1 MKSLLLSNLQKST
14 QAFPSRY
21 LDLSIPWVMLYN
33 SFYSPTKES
42 THTGLNYDFRLA
54 ERWFTWKRTAIIV
67 TFLWIFSSLFFIPNL
82 TGAWG
87 QTGFEK
93 QTFSCTV
100 LHDKDAGL
108 NPLRVILGIGII
120 LAVLIIGVSYFL
132 LIKVR
137 LFPTIA

>member
-1 MKSLLLSNLQKST
+1 MVIYYFRSFKSILNS
-14 QAFPSRY
+14 
-21 LDLSIPWVMLYN
+21 LDLLNTAFGEM
-33 SFYSPTKES
+33 FYFPTKES
-42 THTGLNYDFRLA
+42 IHTCINYDFRLA

-137 LFPTIA
+137 LFPT

>member
-1 MKSLLLSNLQKST
+1 MSTEFEATAIRSTNQELSGEILHSPKKE
-14 QAFPSRY
+14 P
-21 LDLSIPWVMLYN
+21 N
-33 SFYSPTKES
+33 SS
-42 THTGLNYDFRLA
+42 GINYDFRLA
-54 ERWFTWKRTAIIV
+54 ERWFTWKRTSIIV
-67 TFLWIFSSLFFIPNL
+67 TFLWIFESLFFIPNL

-93 QTFSCTV
+93 QTFSCTI
-100 LHDKDAGL
+100 LNDSKTGL